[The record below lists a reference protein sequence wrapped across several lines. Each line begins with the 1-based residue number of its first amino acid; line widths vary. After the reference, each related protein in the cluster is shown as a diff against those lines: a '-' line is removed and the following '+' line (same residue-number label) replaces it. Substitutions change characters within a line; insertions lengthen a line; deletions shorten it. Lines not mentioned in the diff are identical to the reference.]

1 MGIPSYFSHI
11 IKNYRSILKSLTSIA
26 GQDLGHLYMD
36 CNSIIY
42 DAFYGMEKTEGFLNL
57 TDVEIEDNLINIVCD
72 EIERYILLLNPIKTV
87 FIAFDGV
94 APFAKMKQQRT
105 RRYKSEFMS
114 KLNGTQGEIKK
125 WSTSAITPGTTFMEK
140 LSKRIYFKFNH
151 SEVKYKTRKVI
162 VSTSEE
168 CGEGEHKIF
177 KYIRTQVEIENDSAA
192 VYGLDSDLIM
202 LSIFHCK
209 LFRNMYVFREAPEF
223 IKSSLPEELFNKTN
237 EPYFLDIPLLKNSIL
252 TTMDCKYSDPQRIYD
267 YVFFCF
273 FLGNDFLPHF
283 PSLNIRTNGIQVLI
297 DAYKTHIGNYSDR
310 FLIGRDGDIMWKTVS
325 IFVSKLAKYEHER
338 ILGEYDLKKRWLT
351 KKWSMVT
358 PDDKQFLITS
368 VPVIYRAEENYI
380 CPEEKFWENRYYK
393 SLFNEDKSEIITK
406 ICNNYLEGLEWV
418 FKYYTTECPD
428 WSWKYDYNYPPLLV
442 DLANHVQKR
451 SFSYFKNAGLRSKI
465 ALSPTAQL
473 CYVLPLSMHSLLPKN
488 VQTEINKKYSNLYPN
503 NGRFCWA
510 FCRYLWEAHIE
521 LPDISLETL
530 KKISIVSKN

>member
-1 MGIPSYFSHI
+1 
-11 IKNYRSILKSLTSIA
+11 
-26 GQDLGHLYMD
+26 MD

-42 DAFYGMEKTEGFLNL
+42 DAFYGMEKSEGFLNL

-151 SEVKYKTRKVI
+151 SEAKYKTRKVI

-223 IKSSLPEELFNKTN
+223 IKSSLPEELFNNTN

-252 TTMDCKYSDPQRIYD
+252 ATMDCKYSDPQRIYD

-283 PSLNIRTNGIQVLI
+283 PSLNIRTN
-297 DAYKTHIGNYSDR
+297 
-310 FLIGRDGDIMWKTVS
+310 
-325 IFVSKLAKYEHER
+325 
-338 ILGEYDLKKRWLT
+338 
-351 KKWSMVT
+351 
-358 PDDKQFLITS
+358 
-368 VPVIYRAEENYI
+368 
-380 CPEEKFWENRYYK
+380 
-393 SLFNEDKSEIITK
+393 
-406 ICNNYLEGLEWV
+406 
-418 FKYYTTECPD
+418 
-428 WSWKYDYNYPPLLV
+428 
-442 DLANHVQKR
+442 
-451 SFSYFKNAGLRSKI
+451 
-465 ALSPTAQL
+465 
-473 CYVLPLSMHSLLPKN
+473 
-488 VQTEINKKYSNLYPN
+488 
-503 NGRFCWA
+503 
-510 FCRYLWEAHIE
+510 
-521 LPDISLETL
+521 
-530 KKISIVSKN
+530 